1 MFTPGAIKHY
11 LLLLILSLLAII
23 IIFILNKIIPA
34 SGNPLSSIM
43 LAGGFTIT
51 AFISLLIFFNGQRSV
66 PEKSVFMT
74 LISVGVKMLLSFVLA
89 LLFFVVF
96 KNNRTGSVILFF
108 ILYLA
113 FTVFVFLTIFSVLKK
128 SQFKDN

>member
-1 MFTPGAIKHY
+1 MFTPEAIRHY
-11 LLLLILSLLAII
+11 LFLLILFMLII
-23 IIFILNKIIPA
+23 IVIPGLNIIMPDFF
-34 SGNPLSSIM
+34 SSVNSVI
-43 LAGGFTIT
+43 LAGGFAVT
-51 AFISLLIFFNGQRSV
+51 AFISLLIFFNGQRSG

-74 LISVGVKMLLSFVLA
+74 LVALGVKMLLSFVLA

-96 KNNRTGSVILFF
+96 KNTQTGSVILFF

-128 SQFKDN
+128 KSV

>member
-1 MFTPGAIKHY
+1 MFTPEAIRHY
-11 LLLLILSLLAII
+11 LFLLILFILII
-23 IIFILNKIIPA
+23 ILIPGLNIIMPDYF
-34 SGNPLSSIM
+34 SPVNSVI
-43 LAGGFTIT
+43 LAGGFAVT
-51 AFISLLIFFNGQRSV
+51 AFISLLIFFNGQRSG

-74 LISVGVKMLLSFVLA
+74 LVALGVKMLLSFVLA

-96 KNNRTGSVILFF
+96 KNARTGSVILFF

-128 SQFKDN
+128 KSV

>member
-128 SQFKDN
+128 KSV

>member
-11 LLLLILSLLAII
+11 LFLLILSSLVII
-23 IIFILNKIIPA
+23 LIFVLNKVIPA
-34 SGNPLSSIM
+34 FINPLNSIM

-51 AFISLLIFFNGQRSV
+51 AFISLLIFFNGQHSE

-128 SQFKDN
+128 KSV

>member
-11 LLLLILSLLAII
+11 LFLLILSLLVII
-23 IIFILNKIIPA
+23 LIFILNKIIPA
-34 SGNPLSSIM
+34 SGNPLNSIM

-128 SQFKDN
+128 KSV